1 MKEIILKYLTFYY
14 ETNFEVM
21 DKEDIDELLNAIE
34 YVKSMEG

>member
-21 DKEDIDELLNAIE
+21 DKKDIDELLNAIE

>member
-1 MKEIILKYLTFYY
+1 MKEIILKHLTFYY

-21 DKEDIDELLNAIE
+21 DKEDIDELLDAIE